1 MRTEQRNAIVDDLL
15 RKYPRGP
22 LGSLRKKD
30 YRSETFHDYMTN
42 DDAVRIVAGV
52 DNYGYD
58 KLTLFDLDL
67 HSSYAIHGYLKKR
80 LYSEVVM
87 TGGRKGNLSKKTKRL
102 WYRIR
107 DIVWDVKKDGG
118 AGVYKVY
125 TGYSDTLGHVYAKN
139 KDDASE
145 ISSMFFGHLTDS
157 YQTIKVEFIKL
168 GSPKSITKFNSEII
182 SQLASSIESN
192 QSTIEFYTDKIT
204 RMSATMQAL
213 TSVEKGQLNIIKGDK
228 GE

>member
-1 MRTEQRNAIVDDLL
+1 
-15 RKYPRGP
+15 
-22 LGSLRKKD
+22 
-30 YRSETFHDYMTN
+30 
-42 DDAVRIVAGV
+42 
-52 DNYGYD
+52 
-58 KLTLFDLDL
+58 
-67 HSSYAIHGYLKKR
+67 
-80 LYSEVVM
+80 
-87 TGGRKGNLSKKTKRL
+87 
-102 WYRIR
+102 
-107 DIVWDVKKDGG
+107 
-118 AGVYKVY
+118 
-125 TGYSDTLGHVYAKN
+125 
-139 KDDASE
+139 
-145 ISSMFFGHLTDS
+145 MFFGHLTDS